1 MGSVLFA
8 MAISQSPGLPV
19 TLATACTPGMCLL
32 VLPVIVSRKPR
43 DSRVVQKSLSGEK
56 DKKTPNVLK

>member
-1 MGSVLFA
+1 MPLIAQERAVSYTGAVYPEHDICSGFF
-8 MAISQSPGLPV
+8 
-19 TLATACTPGMCLL
+19 
-32 VLPVIVSRKPR
+32 VSRKPR

>member
-1 MGSVLFA
+1 MFKARSILRAF
-8 MAISQSPGLPV
+8 
-19 TLATACTPGMCLL
+19 L
-32 VLPVIVSRKPR
+32 VYRKPR